1 MKTKRDYQR
10 LYLRAPYSEPVL
22 YVDNDFVFKARS
34 LNLSEGGLLLD
45 QVPHFPENNEN
56 VPLMLSL
63 RQMPLFKNFTLERLQ
78 NYSPDMTEN
87 TIVRLK
93 STMVRKI
100 GIESKAEQAF
110 TSRIGLK
117 FTDVPHSA
125 EMAIKEYVK
134 VFSSNLIYLQVLID
148 SLNTDEQN
156 IEKVRLLAP
165 ILGYEKE
172 EKISILFKK
181 VQHDY
186 QSLQWL

>member
-10 LYLRAPYSEPVL
+10 LYLRAPYNEPVL
-22 YVDNDFVFKARS
+22 YVDGDFVFKARS
-34 LNLSEGGLLLD
+34 LNISEGGLLLD
-45 QVPHFPENNEN
+45 QVPHFPESNDD
-56 VPLMLSL
+56 VPLMISL
-63 RQMPLFKNFTLERLQ
+63 RQMPLFKNFTLDRLKL
-78 NYSPDMTEN
+78 YSPEMTEN
-87 TIVRLK
+87 IVVRLK
-93 STMVRKI
+93 SSMVRKF

-110 TSRIGLK
+110 TSRVGLR
-117 FTDVPHSA
+117 FTDVPHQA

-156 IEKVRLLAP
+156 IEKARLLAS
-165 ILGYEKE
+165 ILGYDRDQ
-172 EKISILFKK
+172 KISILFKK

>member
-10 LYLRAPYSEPVL
+10 LYLRAPYNEPVL
-22 YVDNDFVFKARS
+22 YVDGDFVFKAHS
-34 LNLSEGGLLLD
+34 LNISEGGLLLD
-45 QVPHFPENNEN
+45 QVPHFPESNDD
-56 VPLMLSL
+56 VPLMISL
-63 RQMPLFKNFTLERLQ
+63 RQMPLFKNFTLERLKL
-78 NYSPDMTEN
+78 YSPDMTEN
-87 TIVRLK
+87 IVVRLK
-93 STMVRKI
+93 SSMVRKI

-110 TSRIGLK
+110 TSRIGLR
-117 FTDVPHSA
+117 FTDVPHHA

-156 IEKVRLLAP
+156 IEKARLLAS
-165 ILGYEKE
+165 ILGYDREQ
-172 EKISILFKK
+172 KISILFKK